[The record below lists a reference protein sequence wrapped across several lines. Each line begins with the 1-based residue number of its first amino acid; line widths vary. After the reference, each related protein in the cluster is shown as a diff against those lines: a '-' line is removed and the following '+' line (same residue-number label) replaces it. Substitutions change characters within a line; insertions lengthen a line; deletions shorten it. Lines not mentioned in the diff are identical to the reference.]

1 MLKTS
6 WFKLASR
13 IASLAILT
21 SAALWLNAPVHA
33 DGFSCV
39 LSQNDKTGYMTMITC
54 GTSQGDAY
62 WSCPA
67 GQGYCDSD
75 PQMDTAAS
83 QACNDARA
91 HGCPEPVYFA
101 D

>member
-1 MLKTS
+1 MPKTQ

-13 IASLAILT
+13 IACLAVLT
-21 SAALWLNAPVHA
+21 SAALCLNAPVHA

-39 LSQNDKTGYMTMITC
+39 LSANDKTGGMTMNAC
-54 GTSQGDAY
+54 GTSGGDFY
-62 WSCPA
+62 WNCPA

-83 QACNDARA
+83 QACDSARA
-91 HGCPEPVYFA
+91 NGCPEIIHFLN
-101 D
+101 